1 MTCGAVIC
9 VAKARDGNRQ
19 GPAHGTEDHTLYIME
34 SLQASMSASKL
45 DEIEDRLDNED
56 AHVLVTRR
64 KPLRFQLYARP
75 DRLERLVELLEHN
88 GCSRLASRDLQTRPA
103 PRDGVLPDD
112 FYATSNQPTYVFL
125 KDEWRPVLE
134 LRMDGCIRLNG
145 QTATCTL
152 MRDIRAC
159 EMVVTGHNGVRT
171 ASFTAPDHGD
181 DEFGFMTG
189 TVSSERQ
196 APVIIGQIASSMK
209 QVRDSGGKIVFVP
222 GPAVIH
228 TGGVHGFC
236 GLVERG
242 YVHGML
248 SGNAL
253 AVHDIENAL
262 FGTSLGV
269 DTQTAKGVHGGHRH
283 HLEAIN
289 RVRSCGSIAG
299 AVSAG
304 VLNSGI
310 MHTLVTHSVP
320 FVLAGSIRDDGPLP
334 DTEMD
339 LIKAQRR
346 YAEVAQGAS
355 MVVMIATMLHSIG
368 VGNMIPARCRT
379 ICVDINHA
387 VVSKLA
393 DRGSKQAVGVV
404 TDAGLFLDRLD
415 REVAALER
423 HSPVAPLEGQSPG
436 AAFARQYREKDSETH
451 RAEIPPQ
458 TH

>member
-1 MTCGAVIC
+1 
-9 VAKARDGNRQ
+9 
-19 GPAHGTEDHTLYIME
+19 ME
-34 SLQASMSASKL
+34 SFEASISASKL
-45 DEIEDRLDNED
+45 DEIEDRLDRED
-56 AHVLVTRR
+56 AHILVTRR
-64 KPLRFQLYARP
+64 KPLRFQLYAKP
-75 DRLERLVELLEHN
+75 DLLERLVEVLERS
-88 GCSRLASRDLQTRPA
+88 GCRRLASRDLETSPA
-103 PRDGVLPDD
+103 PKHGVLPDD
-112 FYATSNQPTYVFL
+112 SYATSNQPTYVFL
-125 KDEWRPVLE
+125 NGEWRPVLE
-134 LRMDGCIRLNG
+134 LRMDGCIRLDG

-152 MRDIRAC
+152 MRDIRAG
-159 EMVVTGHNGVRT
+159 EMVVTGHSGVRT

-236 GLVERG
+236 GLVEKG
-242 YVHGML
+242 YVHGVL

-289 RVRSCGSIAG
+289 RVRSCGSIVA
-299 AVSAG
+299 AVDAG

-310 MHTLVTHSVP
+310 MHALVTHSVP

-346 YAEVAQGAS
+346 YAEVARGAS

-423 HSPVAPLEGQSPG
+423 QSPTPVAALEQQSPSVTR
-436 AAFARQYREKDSETH
+436 ALPYKEKDSETH
-451 RAEIPPQ
+451 QAEIPPQ
-458 TH
+458 TQ